1 MTFQVPIV
9 IGRKSDLD
17 KLNNLSDFASLA
29 QDFVKDHKKNENFIE
44 SYSLYSLVGDM
55 MHPN

>member
-1 MTFQVPIV
+1 M

-17 KLNNLSDFASLA
+17 KLNSLSDFATLA

-44 SYSLYSLVGDM
+44 SYSLYSMVGDM
-55 MHPN
+55 MI